1 MREAFDITLFI
12 SGVLSGSKT
21 TRQRHIKQ
29 AQFIQITISQ
39 YWCKRSPWTWQE
51 KHIRWLLTIHLKSK
65 SPSTRYYYYLTAKI
79 IWRRMNRHLP
89 PNVLTEVR
97 MTEHRTRTQ
106 NKNNNH

>member
-1 MREAFDITLFI
+1 MREAFDITFFI
-12 SGVLSGSKT
+12 SGVLSDSKT

-51 KHIRWLLTIHLKSK
+51 KHIRWLLTNRLKSK
-65 SPSTRYYYYLTAKI
+65 SPSTRYYHYLTAKI

-97 MTEHRTRTQ
+97 MTEH
-106 NKNNNH
+106 